1 MKFFCASLFFMLL
14 AFGLASLIKEEN
26 LEDYELEF
34 DLDEYFEEMTVD
46 NIQPRRTID
55 DDLVG
60 METINEDKRDPYESM
75 EICPYPPEDLIRKEF
90 NNNARWSCFRV
101 KLQPRGNRDSS
112 SESLLSCLCYSSETI
127 LFP

>member
-1 MKFFCASLFFMLL
+1 MLL